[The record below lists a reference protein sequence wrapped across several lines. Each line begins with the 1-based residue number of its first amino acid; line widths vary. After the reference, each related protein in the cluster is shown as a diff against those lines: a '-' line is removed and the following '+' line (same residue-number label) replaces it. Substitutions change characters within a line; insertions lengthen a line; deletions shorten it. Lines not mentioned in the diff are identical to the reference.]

1 MAANILGM
9 GVGMLGTAFENA
21 GLDVAA
27 EACNTL
33 ATVLTTVGS
42 AVMMV
47 GTLMSVLGPIVKG
60 LIPAIITATSANTA
74 EAASWYGKAAA
85 VFTFNGAISPALAAT
100 LFLVA
105 AIAALVAVG
114 LILVLIFK
122 AIKNAS
128 PEEKL
133 RKAEV
138 AAEQAGEAADKAAEE
153 YKELKSS
160 LDGLDDKY
168 KNIENLTMYT
178 DEWKEA
184 VKGVNDEVL
193 DLMTKYPELAKYVK
207 SVNGVLTL
215 DTDSN
220 DVQAVI
226 DKYEQISNYARASD
240 YGA

>member
-1 MAANILGM
+1 VFAVIAVIALL
-9 GVGMLGTAFENA
+9 VIAFN
-21 GLDVAA
+21 
-27 EACNTL
+27 
-33 ATVLTTVGS
+33 
-42 AVMMV
+42 
-47 GTLMSVLGPIVKG
+47 
-60 LIPAIITATSANTA
+60 
-74 EAASWYGKAAA
+74 
-85 VFTFNGAISPALAAT
+85 
-100 LFLVA
+100 
-105 AIAALVAVG
+105 
-114 LILVLIFK
+114 

-128 PEEKL
+128 PEAKL
-133 RKAEV
+133 KKAETA
-138 AAEQAGEAADKAAEE
+138 AAEAGEAADKAADE

-215 DTDSN
+215 DTDSD